1 MIKDKFSYL
10 IDLCMEVQRGKD
22 GNIESRK
29 SSKDYW
35 FQRDD
40 SVEGPTVFFDFYGHT
55 AKLDIQ
61 IFNEGWSSG
70 SKSYEM
76 FSFYLDKSI
85 DSEQFLKCKTLL
97 ENLIEKQKE
106 KEK

>member
-1 MIKDKFSYL
+1 MIKDKISYL

-40 SVEGPTVFFDFYGHT
+40 SIEGPTVFLIFT
-55 AKLDIQ
+55 VTRLD
-61 IFNEGWSSG
+61 
-70 SKSYEM
+70 
-76 FSFYLDKSI
+76 
-85 DSEQFLKCKTLL
+85 
-97 ENLIEKQKE
+97 
-106 KEK
+106 

>member
-1 MIKDKFSYL
+1 MIKDKISYL
-10 IDLCMEVQRGKD
+10 FELCMEVQRGKD
-22 GNIESRK
+22 GNVESRK
-29 SSKDYW
+29 SERT
-35 FQRDD
+35 FPLDD
-40 SVEGPTVFFDFYGHT
+40 SVKGPTVFFDFFGHT
-55 AKLDIQ
+55 ARLDIH
-61 IFNEGWSSG
+61 IFNEGWNSE

-106 KEK
+106 QEEE